1 MQCSCGGETT
11 DHKVQKNNRIVG
23 RYAKCNTCGRICWD
37 GKPYVL
43 QDDDKKHG
51 GTTNPK
57 GLKPEDLYQ
66 GDAPPW

>member
-1 MQCSCGGETT
+1 MKKNLN
-11 DHKVQKNNRIVG
+11 DVQRKEQYG
-23 RYAKCNTCGRICWD
+23 MNTRLMGQFWKPESKIKRLPDQPGRID
-37 GKPYVL
+37 
-43 QDDDKKHG
+43 HIFG